1 MRFMLADRGIFDDEI
16 AFSPNVGGFVA
27 VFIINA
33 ASGGFV
39 AIEVDGDGLCRA
51 RIDA

>member
-1 MRFMLADRGIFDDEI
+1 MRFMLADRGILDDEI

-33 ASGGFV
+33 AGGGFV

-51 RIDA
+51 RINA